1 MITFLM
7 IWKKTT
13 KQKQISVNADFNAE
27 DAEICLLKSLF
38 EYDVKNFV
46 RQH

>member
-1 MITFLM
+1 MEKN
-7 IWKKTT
+7 KKK
-13 KQKQISVNADFNAE
+13 KQFSVYADFNAE
-27 DAEICLLKSLF
+27 DAEICLLKFLF